1 MLLTRSKKAVFII
14 WDLKVSKKKNKEEEL
29 IEEELIEVLTDESTE
44 EESPEE
50 KPTEEESTEEELL
63 EDNNLAEKRL
73 YDNFLEKAVETELD
87 ESNYNDDI
95 KNRISSLRTALNFSE
110 KNRQRKISQVE
121 QEKNQRELYRRR
133 RHEIASQ
140 LLISSANFLFLD
152 KSEGEQ
158 LLPLLDPLLSPNKRD
173 AKPTSS
179 HAKDS
184 EKIESWILIDDKLL
198 RDRDQAIKG
207 SLESLIPGAGF
218 RCLVLL
224 LFQYLLSCKE
234 GYDSRIRHPLK
245 RLGVTVLLQSNNC
258 MKEEE
263 ENKLDY
269 SELLAGA
276 TRRFE
281 SLEQMI
287 AVRLLKLAASK
298 DNHEKSTHESD
309 NENSNEKKDSISRE
323 KVIRGLKIGAVG
335 AVAGTLLVVTG
346 GAAAGAITAGLSTG
360 LSATL
365 SAVGLGAYVGVYA
378 GVLSFMGSAAAVSI
392 FGTAGGSLA
401 MYKMKRRTDGLTEF
415 TIQKEET
422 KDKKKVEAELHRTI
436 CVSGW
441 LRDKFDFQRPWGVLP
456 SDPPLLDEKELL
468 ERFYAIYNP
477 ILVPDSKKI
486 LERYDGKEKLLWSK
500 LEEKYKNSPENLF
513 PLDYGP
519 RFDGVLDGEEEE
531 LLDMLILEVAQHHSK
546 CTNNTAAKK
555 GNKVI
560 EKSNKLILNW
570 CSKFPQ
576 HNKVK
581 YPENKEIVHE
591 TGETDVSEETKGE
604 FLSSKA
610 KTKRVDLLHPFSP
623 LPISE
628 FENVP
633 SAKSDQGSFAITAG
647 DGSKNL
653 KHLSAAWKGNK
664 VREKSNKRIL
674 NLRDTFSQRNRV
686 KHLEKKE
693 LVHEVGEADVSED
706 PKIKNVTSK
715 AKTRIGLVH
724 SLPPPSISEIE
735 DASSAENDQ
744 TSSAITAGDVS
755 NNLKH
760 LSTVWDFHANYGGEL
775 YTVKWESSLMLK
787 LSNSVRKMFLQLAE
801 KVGQEVLKKT
811 IFASLVIASTWPMI
825 VYKTIDSIDGE
836 WDLITKRSKEAGKE
850 LAQSLL
856 ANTKSGHRPVT
867 LVGYSFGALIIYSC
881 LLELL
886 QYQEEWFEHQESMII
901 QSIDHSE
908 NDINNSSSCV
918 EKNKE
923 KEMAK
928 KIKNKPDFE
937 REPASIIEDVVIMG
951 LPQHVNPKEWE
962 KCREIV
968 SGRLMNV
975 YCPDDKILML
985 LFRYKN
991 IAGGLRDFHYNNIT
1005 GSFKQICGTC
1015 VVPVSGVENI
1025 DVSHIIKGNHDD
1037 YCIFAGDILQH
1048 VHFGQ
1053 PCQWDRKK
1061 VHKTDVIGDAER
1073 EVEEC
1078 G

>member
-546 CTNNTAAKK
+546 CTNNTATKK
-555 GNKVI
+555 GNQVMK
-560 EKSNKLILNW
+560 KSKKSILNW
-570 CSKFPQ
+570 R
-576 HNKVK
+576 NKK
-581 YPENKEIVHE
+581 CP
-591 TGETDVSEETKGE
+591 
-604 FLSSKA
+604 
-610 KTKRVDLLHPFSP
+610 
-623 LPISE
+623 
-628 FENVP
+628 
-633 SAKSDQGSFAITAG
+633 
-647 DGSKNL
+647 
-653 KHLSAAWKGNK
+653 
-664 VREKSNKRIL
+664 
-674 NLRDTFSQRNRV
+674 
-686 KHLEKKE
+686 EKKGI
-693 LVHEVGEADVSED
+693 VHEVGKADVLERPKSE
-706 PKIKNVTSK
+706 NVTF
-715 AKTRIGLVH
+715 KTKRIDLLH
-724 SLPPPSISEIE
+724 SPTPPSISEFE
-735 DASSAENDQ
+735 EVSSAQIVKTGSE
-744 TSSAITAGDVS
+744 ITAGDVS
-755 NNLKH
+755 NNLKQ
-760 LSTVWDFHANYGGEL
+760 LLTVWDFHANYGGEL
-775 YTVKWESSLMLK
+775 YTVKWESNLIFN
-787 LSNSVRKMFLQLAE
+787 LSSSMRKAIFQLAE

-811 IFASLVIASTWPMI
+811 IFASVVMASAWPLTI
-825 VYKTIDSIDGE
+825 YKTIHGIDCE
-836 WDLITKRSKEAGKE
+836 WGLISKRSKEAGKE

-867 LVGYSFGALIIYSC
+867 LVGYSFGASVIYSC
-881 LLELL
+881 LLELV

-901 QSIDHSE
+901 QVRDHSE
-908 NDINNSSSCV
+908 NDINNCSSSV
-918 EKNKE
+918 KTPKEERRAKANKN
-923 KEMAK
+923 
-928 KIKNKPDFE
+928 NFDFE
-937 REPASIIEDVVIMG
+937 QEPASIIEDVVIMG
-951 LPQHVNPKEWE
+951 LPKYLNIKKWE

-975 YCPDDKILML
+975 YCPNDKIML
-985 LFRYKN
+985 LFRYK
-991 IAGGLRDFHYNNIT
+991 NIT
-1005 GSFKQICGTC
+1005 GSFKQICGTGR
-1015 VVPVSGVENI
+1015 VPVSGVENI
-1025 DVSHIIKGNHDD
+1025 DVSHIIEGNHDN
-1037 YCIFAGDILQH
+1037 YCHLTGDILQH
-1048 VHFGQ
+1048 IRFGQ
-1053 PCQWDRKK
+1053 PRQWDRKAI
-1061 VHKTDVIGDAER
+1061 DEINLISEAER
-1073 EVEEC
+1073 EIEDYN
-1078 G
+1078 